1 MHSKGNKGTKAF
13 SKTAAACILTM
24 GLVGSPY
31 TMAIADPGE
40 NEGQSISQSE
50 KSIRVRRRP
59 IPCLRLTLP

>member
-50 KSIRVRRRP
+50 KNR
-59 IPCLRLTLP
+59 